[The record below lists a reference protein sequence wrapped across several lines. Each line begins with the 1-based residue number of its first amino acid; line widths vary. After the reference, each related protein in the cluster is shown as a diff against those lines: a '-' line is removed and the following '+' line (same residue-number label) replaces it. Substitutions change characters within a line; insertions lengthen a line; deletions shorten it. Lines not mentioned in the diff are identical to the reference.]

1 MFTFYLRYPANRSP
15 GLCARGGFRVLLVV
29 LMDSV
34 ANDGDPGNGSGDD
47 CKPLRGRARLPVAN
61 DLPAH
66 GFTNNRGLL
75 RPYRCRSLPQRKTK
89 SFPYC
94 LQTIVVL
101 PGCAGLLGW
110 RCRTGRRG
118 LSVCFTAA
126 RLSAV
131 RHAIWH
137 GRAALD
143 ALWFWVHALSLP
155 LPVAFAGGFL
165 ARRFAKTPRAHA
177 AP

>member
-1 MFTFYLRYPANRSP
+1 MFTSYLRYPANRSP

-110 RCRTGRRG
+110 RCRAGRRG
-118 LSVCFTAA
+118 VVLYFKSLRPDRSGSRIITSGLRKAETNY
-126 RLSAV
+126 
-131 RHAIWH
+131 
-137 GRAALD
+137 GRG
-143 ALWFWVHALSLP
+143 SRRR
-155 LPVAFAGGFL
+155 GFEV
-165 ARRFAKTPRAHA
+165 TPR
-177 AP
+177 

>member
-66 GFTNNRGLL
+66 AFTNNRGLL

-118 LSVCFTAA
+118 LGVRVGRRGGFYGFLGGFGGFADDCGGCVYGFWQRLLARGLWRLL
-126 RLSAV
+126 RLS
-131 RHAIWH
+131 
-137 GRAALD
+137 
-143 ALWFWVHALSLP
+143 
-155 LPVAFAGGFL
+155 
-165 ARRFAKTPRAHA
+165 RRL
-177 AP
+177 

>member
-1 MFTFYLRYPANRSP
+1 MFTSYLRYPANRSP

-75 RPYRCRSLPQRKTK
+75 RTRRGGVWGLVSCRGVGSAMVGDGLPRGCGGTF
-89 SFPYC
+89 SFP
-94 LQTIVVL
+94 
-101 PGCAGLLGW
+101 AG
-110 RCRTGRRG
+110 RG
-118 LSVCFTAA
+118 EN
-126 RLSAV
+126 RE
-131 RHAIWH
+131 
-137 GRAALD
+137 
-143 ALWFWVHALSLP
+143 
-155 LPVAFAGGFL
+155 
-165 ARRFAKTPRAHA
+165 
-177 AP
+177 

>member
-1 MFTFYLRYPANRSP
+1 MAAATIASRFA
-15 GLCARGGFRVLLVV
+15 V
-29 LMDSV
+29 
-34 ANDGDPGNGSGDD
+34 
-47 CKPLRGRARLPVAN
+47 RARLPVAN

-118 LSVCFTAA
+118 LG
-126 RLSAV
+126 V
-131 RHAIWH
+131 RV
-137 GRAALD
+137 GRRAGFYDFLGG
-143 ALWFWVHALSLP
+143 
-155 LPVAFAGGFL
+155 FAGGCVYGFWQRLL
-165 ARRFAKTPRAHA
+165 ARGLWRLRRLSRRL
-177 AP
+177 